1 VQKDELPFL
10 NDPPQ
15 EKPVA
20 QIPPPGEFIRAELER
35 RGWGQADLA
44 KVIGRPL
51 PTINEI
57 ILGKRGIMPEMAV
70 ALGAA
75 FGNGAM
81 FWMQKESAY
90 RLSLVNQSDPCTEL
104 RAKLFEWAPV
114 KDMEKRG
121 WIKVTHRVEDLE
133 VELRNFFGHSLEE
146 EPRISAVARQTFR
159 TGHFTSSQMAWIFRA
174 KQLAALL
181 NVRRFNLDVFK
192 SSLPKIRALATSPQK
207 TAQVPIVLAELGVR
221 YVVVEQFTGS
231 RIDGAAFWLEED
243 LNSPVIVQSIRFDR
257 IDSFWHTLAHE
268 IRHIVNVDHPSLDT
282 DLVGKSRA
290 TPLDEMEERADVEG
304 AAMLIPPDALRSFM
318 ARVGPTYTKERINQF
333 AQKIGVHPGIVVG
346 QIQKL
351 TDLWNANREM
361 LVKIRN
367 LVTTTAITDGW
378 GKTV

>member
-1 VQKDELPFL
+1 MQNDELPLL
-10 NDPPQ
+10 NDYPEPSPTPP
-15 EKPVA
+15 A
-20 QIPPPGEFIRAELER
+20 PPPGDFIRAELEK

-90 RLSLVNQSDPCTEL
+90 RLSLVNQTDPNTEL

-133 VELRNFFGHSLEE
+133 KELERFFGHSLEE
-146 EPRISAVARQTFR
+146 EPNISAVARQTFR
-159 TGHFTSSQMAWIFRA
+159 TGHFTSSQMAWLYRA
-174 KQLAALL
+174 KQLASLL
-181 NVRRFNLDVFK
+181 NVRKFDLDVLK
-192 SSLPKIRALATSPQK
+192 SNLPRIRSLATSPQK
-207 TAQVPIVLAELGVR
+207 TAQVPIVLAELGIR

-231 RIDGAAFWLEED
+231 RIDGAALWLDDD

-268 IRHIVNVDHPSLDT
+268 IRHIVNMDHPSLDT
-282 DLVGKSRA
+282 DLVGNFRA
-290 TPLDEMEERADVEG
+290 TPLDAMEERADAEG
-304 AAMLIPPDALRSFM
+304 AAMLIPPDALKSFI
-318 ARVGPTYTKERINQF
+318 ARFAPVFTKEKINQF
-333 AQKIGVHPGIVVG
+333 ANMIGIHPGIVVG

-351 TDLWNANREM
+351 TDGWKVHREM

-378 GKTV
+378 GNTI